1 MSASKDSS
9 RVKFAFRSS
18 TWSYEDGLPA
28 DLKANAARVTPAE
41 YETSMDGQLF
51 CPGCFTNVYRTPKD
65 KLFFANGRKACFSH
79 LERYRHIPCDLR
91 AHKPEGKRYDSEEEA
106 KQAIADTTLV
116 IVSGFQTTPPSTQGS
131 AAGSYDQSAVEDI
144 DGPLVDFPIGR
155 HHGEQFTLPTKLST
169 VRSICRNFD
178 ANLYRYYA
186 FPGFSTAVR
195 LVDAL
200 VDIASVEEEDDVPR
214 LYFGRIQ
221 HSKNAGRTSSN
232 TRMTWLKHSSS
243 VHDFCIKDTDG
254 AQAEKGITDNSAGR
268 IVLVWGRI
276 TVNGIGLCLTNLGW
290 GEYALLPEKYNDLLV

>member
-1 MSASKDSS
+1 MGTSEKDNS
-9 RVKFAFRSS
+9 RIKFAYRSS
-18 TWSYEDGLPA
+18 TWSYENGIPA
-28 DLKANAARVTPAE
+28 DLEKAAKVLTTDYDA
-41 YETSMDGQLF
+41 SMEGQLF
-51 CPGCFTNVYRTPKD
+51 CPGCHTNIIRTPKD
-65 KLFFANGRKACFSH
+65 KPFFSNGRKACFAH

-91 AHKPEGKRYDSEEEA
+91 THKPEGKRYNSEEEA
-106 KQAIADTTLV
+106 KQAIADSSLV
-116 IVSGFQTTPPSTQGS
+116 VVSGFQTAPPSTQEL

-186 FPGFSTAVR
+186 FPGFSAAVR

-221 HSKNAGRTSSN
+221 RSKNAGKTPRN
-232 TRMTWLKHSSS
+232 TRMTWLEHSSS
-243 VHDFCIKDTDG
+243 VHDFCIKDTDS
-254 AQAEKGITDNSAGR
+254 AQAEKGINDHSTGR

-276 TVNGIGLCLTNLGW
+276 TVSGIGLCLTNLGW
-290 GEYALLPEKYNDLLV
+290 GEYALLPEKYNDLLG